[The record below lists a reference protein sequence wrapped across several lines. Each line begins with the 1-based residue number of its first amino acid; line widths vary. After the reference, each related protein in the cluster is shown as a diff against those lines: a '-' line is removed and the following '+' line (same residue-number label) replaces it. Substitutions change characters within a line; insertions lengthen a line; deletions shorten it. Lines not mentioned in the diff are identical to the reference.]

1 METNTL
7 TLLNKGF
14 LLSLTEDFSYDKQ
27 NLERELV
34 DFLLFSGKHECS
46 K

>member
-14 LLSLTEDFSYDKQ
+14 LLSLTEDFSYDQQ
-27 NLERELV
+27 NLEEKLADV
-34 DFLLFSGKHECS
+34 LLF
-46 K
+46 